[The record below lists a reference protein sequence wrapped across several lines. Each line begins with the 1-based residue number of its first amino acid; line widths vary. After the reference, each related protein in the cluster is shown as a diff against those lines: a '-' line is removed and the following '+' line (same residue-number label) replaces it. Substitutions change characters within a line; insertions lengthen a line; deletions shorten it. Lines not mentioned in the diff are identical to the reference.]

1 MTALLIFLGTL
12 IVIFERF
19 ATAQTKKDFN
29 INVFMRN
36 NWALFILHILTSIG
50 VYFAAFQGET
60 LPVWKPFWD
69 WNLFNM
75 VIILSGGASY
85 WIWKGAF
92 STFKFIY
99 KLFLGSLIEKTKR
112 FFAIF
117 AKTKGNRYDTMK

>member
-1 MTALLIFLGTL
+1 MTALLIFLGTF
-12 IVIFERF
+12 IAIFERL
-19 ATAQTKKDFN
+19 ATASDKKDFN
-29 INVFMRN
+29 IKIFWRK
-36 NWALFILHILTSIG
+36 NWILFTFHILTSIG

-99 KLFLGSLIEKTKR
+99 KLFLGSLIEKAKR
-112 FFAIF
+112 FLVSFR
-117 AKTKGNRYDTMK
+117 K